1 MTIKEYVEKK
11 GITYKQLAELVGCS
25 QATITSIVKHKT
37 SVKKESVIKNLEA
50 LGIDVKEYDPY
61 DRKGYEKKNSY
72 DFMIQEKTLICYEKK
87 GEIWCLNLN
96 HLNQITQYLNR
107 RRISYYVRPVEQDYW
122 LVKYDKTI
130 EEEEWLQ

>member
-1 MTIKEYVEKK
+1 M
-11 GITYKQLAELVGCS
+11 
-25 QATITSIVKHKT
+25 
-37 SVKKESVIKNLEA
+37 
-50 LGIDVKEYDPY
+50 KEYDPY

-130 EEEEWLQ
+130 EEEEWVQ